1 MVVCL
6 QIVFVCTYLKKY
18 FVSLSP
24 FFFVNAIDTESEK
37 NRRKSIKIIYHSF
50 FLLFFFFCFL
60 LWSSSSSSDLST
72 HSRRMSKG
80 QHNICRHF
88 FSYSHSLTLLLFYSS
103 RVNDLIYGLKL
114 FTISCNLISTFN
126 VLIIYL
132 LYAPLFAEYCRKSLS
147 HSFTH
152 T

>member
-6 QIVFVCTYLKKY
+6 QIAFVCTCLKKY
-18 FVSLSP
+18 SVSLSA
-24 FFFVNAIDTESEK
+24 FFVNAIDTESEK

-50 FLLFFFFCFL
+50 FLLFFFCFL
-60 LWSSSSSSDLST
+60 LCCSSSSSDLST

-88 FSYSHSLTLLLFYSS
+88 FSYSHSLAHSLFYSS

-132 LYAPLFAEYCRKSLS
+132 LYAPLFAEYCRKSFS

>member
-6 QIVFVCTYLKKY
+6 QIVFVCTYLKI
-18 FVSLSP
+18 FCVALSI

-50 FLLFFFFCFL
+50 FLLLFLLFFLCFL
-60 LWSSSSSSDLST
+60 LCCSSSSSDLST

-88 FSYSHSLTLLLFYSS
+88 FLIVTHSLFNS

-132 LYAPLFAEYCRKSLS
+132 LYAPLFAEYCRKSFS